1 MSKYNTII
9 VHYYAAI
16 RKIIQSF
23 SLLEE
28 LFPESLHYLCELNKY
43 NFYSEFV
50 IITYYICGQ
59 CQKADSLPSEPH

>member
-1 MSKYNTII
+1 M
-9 VHYYAAI
+9 
-16 RKIIQSF
+16 QSF

-28 LFPESLHYLCELNKY
+28 LFPEPPRYLCELNKY